1 MPKDVVCT
9 TKRRLSQMVI
19 KDRSDRCK
27 KLVKCSC
34 QLRHAKT
41 ININNHSKMLIN
53 RSCYNSPSKSPSK
66 KNMKK
71 LNCSKSCWRWV
82 SGCGS
87 RSFISSSLKK
97 PVDRAFGPGC
107 ETRGKNSKNRVSIDM
122 IRLIND

>member
-1 MPKDVVCT
+1 
-9 TKRRLSQMVI
+9 MVI

-71 LNCSKSCWRWV
+71 TELLKILLALGVRLWISFFHLLFTEESRRPSLRARLRDKSKKTAKIV
-82 SGCGS
+82 
-87 RSFISSSLKK
+87 FLL
-97 PVDRAFGPGC
+97 
-107 ETRGKNSKNRVSIDM
+107 T
-122 IRLIND
+122 